1 MKKSFYFARFK
12 TFLFI
17 FLQTVL
23 ISGITVAAVIPSGCK
38 ITESG
43 IEIVGGDF
51 CPPVLKNVNVINE
64 KSVSVEFSKSVQLI
78 TSVVSPVLQEIPE
91 SENLNYELNVK
102 IAAAS
107 GKFGS
112 IEAVAVPSADNKI
125 LTFNLKSQTVTGNN
139 YEILGL
145 VKDST
150 GNSLTFSVPFTGYNS
165 KIPDIIFTEIHTGLS
180 SQNSEEK
187 TKNIRRSEYIRFMAL
202 SDGNLAGLELY
213 SGVYGEAKKYVFPA
227 VEVHKGEVFVF
238 HPRSALDGCI
248 SEEGEELNLAYAPF
262 CDDSVRDLW
271 GSATSRTIGEKTD
284 ILVIKNA
291 VSEKFIDAVM
301 YCEQGITE
309 WSEKLKIDFSA
320 DPDIL
325 EIYEKSMPSFAVVT
339 NSTSGNKLTPSYSLF
354 RSDFL
359 EICENI
365 RNTETVSTPLK
376 VTQNTWKIEKTKI
389 Q

>member
-1 MKKSFYFARFK
+1 MKKSFYFAGFK

-23 ISGITVAAVIPSGCK
+23 ISGITVAAVIPAGCK

-91 SENLNYELNVK
+91 NLNCELNVK

-112 IEAVAVPSADNKI
+112 IDSVAVPSADNKI
-125 LTFNLKSQTVTGNN
+125 LTFNLESETVTGNN

-145 VKDST
+145 VKDSA

-202 SDGNLAGLELY
+202 SDGNLAGLELC

-248 SEEGEELNLAYAPF
+248 SEEGEELNLAFAPF

-291 VSEKFIDAVM
+291 VSEKIIDAVM

-309 WSEKLKIDFSA
+309 WSEKLKTDFSLN
-320 DPDIL
+320 PDIL
-325 EIYEKSMPSFAVVT
+325 EIYEKTTPTFAIVT
-339 NSTSGNKLTPSYSLF
+339 NATSGNKLTPSYSLV
-354 RSDFL
+354 RSDFS
-359 EICENI
+359 EIYEKLKTTDTI
-365 RNTETVSTPLK
+365 TTPLK